1 MQQFSFTWHVTEEHN
16 GMLLRDFLTEEQQI
30 SRRLLTDLKFHGGQI
45 SINGQHVTVRYTIK
59 IGDQITITFPK
70 EVKSATMKPYPM
82 SLQIVYEDD
91 HVLVIN
97 KPVHLVTIPS
107 RREPN
112 VSLAQGILA
121 YYERHHI
128 PSTIHIVTRLDK
140 DTSGLVLVA
149 KHRYAHSLLSQQQ
162 IKKQI
167 KRDYIAIIEG
177 TMNCQKGTITLPIT
191 RKASSIIERTVD
203 KNGKE
208 AITHFE
214 VVAKS
219 DKHTLVKINL
229 ETGRTHQIRVHF
241 SAIGHPL
248 AGDTLYGGHV
258 DYIERQA
265 LHCSTVSFM
274 HPFSKKEIT
283 LESDLPSDMTSV
295 IEGAEFFGD
304 KRLF

>member
-1 MQQFSFTWHVTEEHN
+1 MQRFSFTWNITEGHN
-16 GMLLRDFLTEEQQI
+16 GMLLRDFLYEEQQI
-30 SRRLLTDLKFHGGQI
+30 SRRLLTDLKFHGGEI
-45 SINGQHVTVRYTIK
+45 IVNGQLATVRHTLK
-59 IGDQITITFPK
+59 IGDKVTIIFPK
-70 EVKSATMKPYPM
+70 EIKSTTMKPSPM
-82 SLQIVYEDD
+82 RLQIVYEDD

-97 KPVHLVTIPS
+97 KPVHLATIPS

-121 YYERHHI
+121 YYELNHI

-149 KHRYAHSLLSQQQ
+149 KHRYAHSLLSKLQ
-162 IKKQI
+162 IEKQI
-167 KRDYIAIIEG
+167 KRDYLAIVEG
-177 TMNCQKGTITLPIT
+177 TMTCEKGTITLPIA

-203 KNGKE
+203 KKNGKE

-214 VVAKS
+214 TVREN

-248 AGDTLYGGHV
+248 AGDTLYGG
-258 DYIERQA
+258 DTQFIERQA
-265 LHCSTVSFM
+265 LHCSTVSFI
-274 HPFSKKEIT
+274 HPFTKKEIT
-283 LESDLPSDMTSV
+283 LHSELPSDMKSV
-295 IEGAEFFGD
+295 IEGMKFFRD
-304 KRLF
+304 